1 LICVCMIL
9 LDNLLQ
15 CLMFITVIDLSR
27 TCDSISTLIY
37 NASVI
42 FMIYSW
48 IKIKLKVI
56 INPTVLK
63 MEVSIGKINRTE
75 KKAWRK

>member
-1 LICVCMIL
+1 
-9 LDNLLQ
+9 
-15 CLMFITVIDLSR
+15 MFITVIDLSR

-48 IKIKLKVI
+48 IKIKPKVI